1 SWDKGSEKMSQCHQT
16 YELYISPA
24 AASNAPKVGELTPRE
39 KDVTQIGEEI
49 VSASPNKQ
57 QEIIYDMFLPSLTY
71 TPFTQLANLT
81 GQPAI
86 SMPTHLAK
94 KGLPIAV
101 QVMARNEIAQ

>member
-1 SWDKGSEKMSQCHQT
+1 ST
-16 YELYISPA
+16 
-24 AASNAPKVGELTPRE
+24 APKVGELTPSE

-81 GQPAI
+81 GQLAI
-86 SMPTHLAK
+86 SMPTHLANN
-94 KGLPIAV
+94 GLPIGV
-101 QVMARNEIAQ
+101 QVLARKGGEASLLKLDAQLERSALWIGTDELLR